1 MECYACGGQME
12 KTRKDI
18 EANWKGRRVVFRGL
32 EAWVCKTCGEQAYE
46 ADDARLMQ
54 NLIRAT
60 ELDANQ
66 PDVMNVEEVADL
78 LRVSNQTVY
87 NLARS
92 GKLPAAKVGR
102 EWRFKRDAI
111 LAVLNRGCQEEGASQ
126 ETPIYRVARGTSK
139 EGLSIRD
146 GAIIERHIKRL
157 RNK

>member
-1 MECYACGGQME
+1 ME
-12 KTRKDI
+12 KIRKDI

-60 ELDANQ
+60 ELDADQ

-87 NLARS
+87 SPVSYTHLD
-92 GKLPAAKVGR
+92 VY
-102 EWRFKRDAI
+102 KRQ
-111 LAVLNRGCQEEGASQ
+111 VHNSPWC
-126 ETPIYRVARGTSK
+126 
-139 EGLSIRD
+139 SI
-146 GAIIERHIKRL
+146 
-157 RNK
+157 